1 MGSKKIEWIS
11 TLRGIA
17 ALLVFISHLYL
28 VNGTSM
34 GFIIGRIGVV
44 WFFLIIGYLSHDSR
58 KSKSGK
64 QYLFNRFVRMY
75 PVYWILLLTYYIV
88 TLFFSDTHAS
98 IISLLFNMTL
108 FEEFLGLDCIL
119 GGSWMMP
126 IQIAYFI
133 IIGIFGTAIWCKK
146 FKIGKFIVNMPY
158 LTMTGLMLAAI
169 ITGILRHITGI
180 PLPAA
185 FLLLMALSFYGLLNK
200 SNHGGYYGLLIIFEV
215 GLIVTSIFAYDNEFV
230 NYIIAYN
237 IGIGGYIAVKQINS
251 FSIKCFDELGKI
263 GFTFFLGADT
273 LYTIV
278 SHFVDFADSI
288 IMIVIGYII
297 KFILAVI
304 WAYIITRFVEKPLLK
319 WARTK
324 EKLLN

>member
-44 WFFLIIGYLSHDSR
+44 WFFLITGYLSHDSR

-146 FKIGKFIVNMPY
+146 FKIGK
-158 LTMTGLMLAAI
+158 
-169 ITGILRHITGI
+169 H
-180 PLPAA
+180 
-185 FLLLMALSFYGLLNK
+185 SK
-200 SNHGGYYGLLIIFEV
+200 
-215 GLIVTSIFAYDNEFV
+215 
-230 NYIIAYN
+230 
-237 IGIGGYIAVKQINS
+237 K
-251 FSIKCFDELGKI
+251 
-263 GFTFFLGADT
+263 
-273 LYTIV
+273 
-278 SHFVDFADSI
+278 
-288 IMIVIGYII
+288 
-297 KFILAVI
+297 
-304 WAYIITRFVEKPLLK
+304 
-319 WARTK
+319 
-324 EKLLN
+324 